1 MENRKQRRAKKNK
14 DGKKVIV
21 SNNKNFIKN
30 IMVKGKTTK

>member
-21 SNNKNFIKN
+21 NNNKNFIKN
-30 IMVKGKTTK
+30 VMIKGKVIK